1 MTTAVFLHG
10 VGGSQAGWDDALRR
24 AVGTTD
30 VELAASLDTVTLD
43 FDHQVRRAGPIRR
56 RSADHLFGSSEGEQS
71 RADERVGYYRNQQR
85 IRQVALA
92 ASGVVAAP
100 RWPRPILIPGE
111 LMVRAPV
118 LDMRQAGHYRHD
130 LGLRAA
136 VLDHVSETIRQ
147 IDDDILLFAHSLG
160 SVVALDALHLRE
172 MRVAMLI
179 TFGSPLGVRHFWGQP
194 WEGSDG
200 FPFARVGGWLN
211 VVNTRDPV
219 PWQRG
224 VSNRFPTAVDSFISA
239 GLGYSG
245 TDGFHDATTYVASAP
260 VVATLIDQVRRN
272 TPPDS
277 GT

>member
-1 MTTAVFLHG
+1 
-10 VGGSQAGWDDALRR
+10 
-24 AVGTTD
+24 
-30 VELAASLDTVTLD
+30 
-43 FDHQVRRAGPIRR
+43 
-56 RSADHLFGSSEGEQS
+56 
-71 RADERVGYYRNQQR
+71 
-85 IRQVALA
+85 
-92 ASGVVAAP
+92 
-100 RWPRPILIPGE
+100 LIPGE

-272 TPPDS
+272 APPDS